1 MNWCMVLW
9 ETAAFLALFTLI
21 VLLAT
26 AKNPAA
32 GIHNYPPEIQE
43 AYFKNHPRIE
53 TAPFSKRT
61 LLIKSAALVLFS
73 AILTGG
79 ALLAGADSFGNG
91 FLFAVILFVAIGAY
105 DTFFIDW
112 VLFAKMKM
120 FRLHLGKQYPVDK
133 ESIDW
138 VLFAKMKMF
147 RLPGTEHMDKEYA
160 QKWFHVKGMLF
171 PGSLF
176 GVIIGQAR
184 LWR

>member
-1 MNWCMVLW
+1 MFWGYIFALVGRRNGYELVHGFW
-9 ETAAFLALFTLI
+9 ETAAFLALFTLM

-73 AILTGG
+73 AALTGG
-79 ALLAGADSFGNG
+79 ALLAGADGFGNG

-105 DTFFIDW
+105 DTFF
-112 VLFAKMKM
+112 
-120 FRLHLGKQYPVDK
+120 
-133 ESIDW
+133 IDW

-171 PGSLF
+171 PGSVF
-176 GVIIGQAR
+176 GLIIGLITGAAVA
-184 LWR
+184 LIS

>member
-120 FRLHLGKQYPVDK
+120 FRL
-133 ESIDW
+133 
-138 VLFAKMKMF
+138 
-147 RLPGTEHMDKEYA
+147 PGTEHMDKEYA

-176 GVIIGQAR
+176 GVIIGLITGAAVA
-184 LWR
+184 LIS